1 MWRRAGGRTKR
12 SSRAPVE
19 RQARRIDVGRV
30 VLAQPNAR
38 MVVSRRPIGP
48 RGRDAVDLRGGRRT
62 TAGDVRWVWS
72 GVPNVAE
79 VALQRTQAIVARL
92 PDVERSDN
100 PLGCYFLV
108 RRKIF
113 AQVATVVDP
122 GGQPATIVAMRPDPE
137 ERDALIATGHP
148 YFSRGPWDERLG
160 RIAVLIDAR
169 TDWDE
174 IAELVTDSY
183 RLTAPKKLV
192 AKLGAPDHR
201 LGNE

>member
-1 MWRRAGGRTKR
+1 
-12 SSRAPVE
+12 
-19 RQARRIDVGRV
+19 
-30 VLAQPNAR
+30 
-38 MVVSRRPIGP
+38 
-48 RGRDAVDLRGGRRT
+48 
-62 TAGDVRWVWS
+62 
-72 GVPNVAE
+72 VPNVAE
-79 VALQRTQAIVARL
+79 VALERTQAIVARL

-113 AQVATVVDP
+113 AQVATVIDP
-122 GGQPATIVAMRPDPE
+122 GGQPATIVAIRPDPG
-137 ERDALIATGHP
+137 EREALIAIGHP

-160 RIAVLIDAR
+160 RIAVLIEAT

-192 AKLGAPDHR
+192 AQLDAPDPR
-201 LGNE
+201 ISNE

>member
-1 MWRRAGGRTKR
+1 M
-12 SSRAPVE
+12 S
-19 RQARRIDVGRV
+19 
-30 VLAQPNAR
+30 
-38 MVVSRRPIGP
+38 
-48 RGRDAVDLRGGRRT
+48 RGRPPERSFKA
-62 TAGDVRWVWS
+62 
-72 GVPNVAE
+72 PE
-79 VALQRTQAIVARL
+79 VALERTQAIVTRL

-113 AQVATVVDP
+113 AQVATFIDP
-122 GGQPATIVAMRPDPE
+122 GGRPATIVAMRPDPA
-137 ERDALIATGHP
+137 ERVALIAMGRP

-160 RIAVLIDAR
+160 RIAVLIDAT

-192 AKLGAPDHR
+192 AQLDSAGPRTDK
-201 LGNE
+201 E

>member
-1 MWRRAGGRTKR
+1 MA
-12 SSRAPVE
+12 
-19 RQARRIDVGRV
+19 
-30 VLAQPNAR
+30 NF
-38 MVVSRRPIGP
+38 
-48 RGRDAVDLRGGRRT
+48 
-62 TAGDVRWVWS
+62 
-72 GVPNVAE
+72 AE
-79 VALQRTQAIVARL
+79 VALERMQAIVARL

-113 AQVATVVDP
+113 AQVATIVEP
-122 GGQPATIVAMRPDPE
+122 GGRPATIVAMRPDPE
-137 ERDALIATGHP
+137 EREALISMGHP

-160 RIAVLIDAR
+160 RIAVVIKAT

-192 AKLGAPDHR
+192 AQLDADR
-201 LGNE
+201 RIANE

>member
-1 MWRRAGGRTKR
+1 MPT
-12 SSRAPVE
+12 
-19 RQARRIDVGRV
+19 
-30 VLAQPNAR
+30 
-38 MVVSRRPIGP
+38 
-48 RGRDAVDLRGGRRT
+48 
-62 TAGDVRWVWS
+62 
-72 GVPNVAE
+72 VAE
-79 VALQRTQAIVARL
+79 VALKRTQAIVARL

-122 GGQPATIVAMRPDPE
+122 AGQPETIVAMRPDPE
-137 ERDALIATGHP
+137 EREALIAIGRP

-160 RIAVLIDAR
+160 RIAVLIEAT

-192 AKLGAPDHR
+192 IELDAPDR
-201 LGNE
+201 RNGNE

>member
-1 MWRRAGGRTKR
+1 MFN
-12 SSRAPVE
+12 AP
-19 RQARRIDVGRV
+19 A
-30 VLAQPNAR
+30 
-38 MVVSRRPIGP
+38 
-48 RGRDAVDLRGGRRT
+48 
-62 TAGDVRWVWS
+62 
-72 GVPNVAE
+72 
-79 VALQRTQAIVARL
+79 VALERAQAIVAQL

-113 AQVATVVDP
+113 AQVATFIDP
-122 GGQPATIVAMRPDPE
+122 GGRPATIVAMRPDPE
-137 ERDALIATGHP
+137 EREALIAIGRP

-160 RIAVLIDAR
+160 RIAVLIEAT

-192 AKLGAPDHR
+192 AQLDSPDLR
-201 LGNE
+201 TDNE